1 MELLVENLTMS
12 YPPGLRASMNNV
24 NPLPRAFSEVF
35 QGDDTINVYSYIRF
49 SSKAQKLGFSEMRQL
64 EQLNRFFEQY
74 PQSRQVERYEDLG
87 VSAFKGKNLKSGQLA
102 KFVERIREK
111 EILPNAL
118 LLVESFDRISRMGGY
133 DALELIISIIQA
145 DCSIYTLFDN
155 RLYSRRK
162 KDSSADISL
171 IQNILERANDESRSK
186 SERISDAKAR
196 NLLKGENGGIITRRC
211 PFWITFVDG
220 KFVLNEHASAV
231 KRITEL
237 CFDMG
242 FQSIAKELNKENHP
256 KKYTD
261 SIVGKVLHKHAI
273 YGSFLAMKLDVN
285 GGRTI
290 FNKEIKNYYPAVISE
305 SEFHRISAKLKER
318 QDPSLAGRKAQEFR
332 NILRGLVFCKCGS
345 TFRYHAQ
352 KSLYVDLVCH
362 ASTVGQCTYA
372 QPGRGIRHR
381 YALIESIF
389 LAYQS
394 LIPFHQIIVK
404 TDDIKALEKEHEE
417 ISGLIIL
424 KEKALGNNFA
434 ILEQSSE
441 SAQKYILG
449 RINEVSQE
457 LDKLKE
463 DEYKLSL
470 KINSM
475 HLASKS
481 DFNVMEVY
489 RLLLTERGRLK
500 INNFLNSQ
508 KIRLVINPIKKKFF
522 ELDIYYA
529 DRHLDTI
536 DVTPDGYT
544 ARYKPHLK

>member
-1 MELLVENLTMS
+1 MRT
-12 YPPGLRASMNNV
+12 A
-24 NPLPRAFSEVF
+24 NPLPRAFFEVF

-49 SSKAQKLGFSEMRQL
+49 SSKAQKLGFGEIRQL

-74 PQSRQVERYEDLG
+74 PQARQVERYEDLG

-102 KFVERIREK
+102 KFVERIKAK

-145 DCSIYTLFDN
+145 DCAIYTLFDN

-196 NLLKGENGGIITRRC
+196 NLLKGENGGVITKRC
-211 PFWITFVDG
+211 PFWINLVDG
-220 KFVLNEHASAV
+220 KFTLNEHAKAV
-231 KRITEL
+231 KRATEL
-237 CFDMG
+237 CFDIG
-242 FQSIAKELNKENHP
+242 FQSIAKELNQEGHP
-256 KKYTD
+256 KKYSAKT
-261 SIVGKVLHKHAI
+261 IGNILHQQAI
-273 YGSFLAMKLDVN
+273 YGSYIAMEWEAGKP
-285 GGRTI
+285 I
-290 FNKEIKNYYPAVISE
+290 QIKKEIKGYYPALISE

-318 QDPSLAGRKAQEFR
+318 QDPSLAGRRAQEFR
-332 NILRGLVFCKCGS
+332 NILRDLVFCKCGS
-345 TFRYHAQ
+345 TFRYQAQ

-362 ASTVGQCTYA
+362 ASTVGQCSYA
-372 QPGRGIRHR
+372 TPGKGIRHR
-381 YALIESIF
+381 YALVESIF

-417 ISGLIIL
+417 VSGLIIL

-441 SAQKYILG
+441 SAQKYILS
-449 RINEVSQE
+449 RIDEVSQE

-463 DEYKLSL
+463 DEHMLSV
-470 KINSM
+470 KISSM

-481 DFNVMEVY
+481 DFNVMEIY
-489 RLLLTERGRLK
+489 RLLLTERGRIK
-500 INNFLNSQ
+500 INNFLRAQ
-508 KIRLVINPIKKKFF
+508 KIKLIISPIKKKYF
-522 ELDIYYA
+522 ELDIYHA
-529 DRHLDTI
+529 DKHLDTI

>member
-1 MELLVENLTMS
+1 MRT
-12 YPPGLRASMNNV
+12 A
-24 NPLPRAFSEVF
+24 NPLPRAFFEVF

-49 SSKAQKLGFSEMRQL
+49 SSKAQKLGFGEIRQL

-74 PQSRQVERYEDLG
+74 PQARQVERYEDLG

-102 KFVERIREK
+102 KFVERIKAK

-145 DCSIYTLFDN
+145 DCAIYTLFDN

-196 NLLKGENGGIITRRC
+196 NLLKGENGGVITKRC
-211 PFWITFVDG
+211 PFWINLVDG
-220 KFVLNEHASAV
+220 KFTLNEHAKAV
-231 KRITEL
+231 KRATEL
-237 CFDMG
+237 CFDIG
-242 FQSIAKELNKENHP
+242 FQSIAKELNQEGHP
-256 KKYTD
+256 KKYSAKT
-261 SIVGKVLHKHAI
+261 IGNILHQQAI
-273 YGSFLAMKLDVN
+273 YGSYIAMEWEAGKP
-285 GGRTI
+285 I
-290 FNKEIKNYYPAVISE
+290 QIKKEIKGYYPALISE

-318 QDPSLAGRKAQEFR
+318 QDPSLAGRRAQEFR

-362 ASTVGQCTYA
+362 ASTVGQCSYA
-372 QPGRGIRHR
+372 TPGKGIRHR
-381 YALIESIF
+381 YALVESIF

-417 ISGLIIL
+417 VSGLIIL

-441 SAQKYILG
+441 SAQKYILS
-449 RINEVSQE
+449 RIDEVSQE

-463 DEYKLSL
+463 DEHMLSV
-470 KINSM
+470 KISSM

-481 DFNVMEVY
+481 DFNVMEIY
-489 RLLLTERGRLK
+489 RILLTERGRIK
-500 INNFLNSQ
+500 INNFLRAQ
-508 KIRLVINPIKKKFF
+508 KIKLIISPIKKKYF
-522 ELDIYYA
+522 ELDIYHA
-529 DRHLDTI
+529 DKHLDTI

>member
-1 MELLVENLTMS
+1 MRT
-12 YPPGLRASMNNV
+12 A
-24 NPLPRAFSEVF
+24 NPLPRAFFEVF

-49 SSKAQKLGFSEMRQL
+49 SSKAQKLGFGEIRQL

-74 PQSRQVERYEDLG
+74 PQARQVERYEDLG

-102 KFVERIREK
+102 KFVERIKAK

-145 DCSIYTLFDN
+145 DCAIYTLFDN

-196 NLLKGENGGIITRRC
+196 NLLKGENGGVITKRC
-211 PFWITFVDG
+211 PFWINLVDG
-220 KFVLNEHASAV
+220 KFTLNEHAKAV
-231 KRITEL
+231 KRATEL
-237 CFDMG
+237 YFDIG
-242 FQSIAKELNKENHP
+242 FQSIAKELNQEGHP
-256 KKYTD
+256 KKYSAKT
-261 SIVGKVLHKHAI
+261 IGNILHQQAI
-273 YGSFLAMKLDVN
+273 YGSYIAMEWEAGKP
-285 GGRTI
+285 I
-290 FNKEIKNYYPAVISE
+290 QIKKEIKGYYPALISE

-318 QDPSLAGRKAQEFR
+318 QDPSLAGRRAQEFR

-352 KSLYVDLVCH
+352 KSLYVDLVCQ
-362 ASTVGQCTYA
+362 ASTVGQCSYA
-372 QPGRGIRHR
+372 TPGKGIRHR
-381 YALIESIF
+381 YALVESIF

-417 ISGLIIL
+417 VSGLIIL

-441 SAQKYILG
+441 SAQKYILS
-449 RINEVSQE
+449 RIDEVSQE

-463 DEYKLSL
+463 DEHMLSV
-470 KINSM
+470 KISSM

-481 DFNVMEVY
+481 DFNVMEIY
-489 RLLLTERGRLK
+489 RLLLTERGRIK
-500 INNFLNSQ
+500 INNFLRAQ
-508 KIRLVINPIKKKFF
+508 KIKLIISPIKKKYF
-522 ELDIYYA
+522 ELDIYHA
-529 DRHLDTI
+529 DKHLDTI

>member
-1 MELLVENLTMS
+1 MRT
-12 YPPGLRASMNNV
+12 A
-24 NPLPRAFSEVF
+24 NPLPRAFFEVF

-49 SSKAQKLGFSEMRQL
+49 SSKAQKLGFGEIRQL

-74 PQSRQVERYEDLG
+74 PQARQVERYEDLG

-102 KFVERIREK
+102 KFVERIKAK

-145 DCSIYTLFDN
+145 DCAIYTLFDN

-196 NLLKGENGGIITRRC
+196 NLLKGENGGVITKRC
-211 PFWITFVDG
+211 PFWINLVDG
-220 KFVLNEHASAV
+220 KFTLNEHAKAV
-231 KRITEL
+231 KRATEL
-237 CFDMG
+237 CFDIG
-242 FQSIAKELNKENHP
+242 FQSIAKELNQEGHP
-256 KKYTD
+256 KKYSAKT
-261 SIVGKVLHKHAI
+261 IGNILHQQAI
-273 YGSFLAMKLDVN
+273 YGSYIAMEWEAGKP
-285 GGRTI
+285 I
-290 FNKEIKNYYPAVISE
+290 QIKKEIKGYYPALISE

-318 QDPSLAGRKAQEFR
+318 QDPSLAGRRAQEFR
-332 NILRGLVFCKCGS
+332 NILRDLVFCKCGS
-345 TFRYHAQ
+345 TFRYQAQ

-362 ASTVGQCTYA
+362 ASTVGQCSYA
-372 QPGRGIRHR
+372 TPGKGIRHR
-381 YALIESIF
+381 YALVESIF

-417 ISGLIIL
+417 VSGLIIL

-441 SAQKYILG
+441 SAQKYILS
-449 RINEVSQE
+449 RIDEVSQE

-463 DEYKLSL
+463 DEHMLSV
-470 KINSM
+470 KISSM

-481 DFNVMEVY
+481 DFNVMEIY
-489 RLLLTERGRLK
+489 RLLLTERGRIK
-500 INNFLNSQ
+500 INNFLRSQ
-508 KIRLVINPIKKKFF
+508 KIKLIISPIKKKYF
-522 ELDIYYA
+522 ELDIYHA
-529 DRHLDTI
+529 DKHLDTI

>member
-1 MELLVENLTMS
+1 MTT
-12 YPPGLRASMNNV
+12 A

-35 QGDDTINVYSYIRF
+35 QGDETINVYSYIRF

-102 KFVERIREK
+102 KFVERIKAK

-171 IQNILERANDESRSK
+171 IQNILGRASDESRSK

-196 NLLKGENGGIITRRC
+196 NLIKGENGGIITRRC
-211 PFWITFVDG
+211 PFWISFVDS
-220 KFVLNEHASAV
+220 KFILNEHANAV

-273 YGSFLAMKLDVN
+273 YGSFLAMKLDEN
-285 GGRTI
+285 GDRTV

-305 SEFHRISAKLKER
+305 PEFHRISAKLKER

-352 KSLYVDLVCH
+352 KNLYVDLVCH
-362 ASTVGQCTYA
+362 ASTVGQCSYA
-372 QPGRGIRHR
+372 NPGKGVRHR
-381 YALIESIF
+381 YALVESIF

-417 ISGLIIL
+417 ISGRIIL

-441 SAQKYILG
+441 SARKYILG
-449 RINEVSQE
+449 RIDEVSQE

-463 DEYKLSL
+463 DEHRLSL
-470 KINSM
+470 KISSM

-481 DFNVMEVY
+481 DFNVMEIY
-489 RLLLTERGRLK
+489 RLLLTERGRIK
-500 INNFLNSQ
+500 INNFLHSQ
-508 KIRLVINPIKKKFF
+508 KIKLIINPIQKKFF
-522 ELDIYYA
+522 ELDIYHA
-529 DRHLDTI
+529 DKHLDTI
-536 DVTPDGYT
+536 DVTPNGYT

>member
-1 MELLVENLTMS
+1 MT
-12 YPPGLRASMNNV
+12 NV

-74 PQSRQVERYEDLG
+74 PQARQVERYEDLG

-102 KFVERIREK
+102 KFVERIKAK

-171 IQNILERANDESRSK
+171 IQNILERASDESRSK

-196 NLLKGENGGIITRRC
+196 NLIKGENGGIITRRC
-211 PFWITFVDG
+211 PFWISFVDG
-220 KFVLNEHASAV
+220 KFILNEHANAV

-256 KKYTD
+256 RKYTD
-261 SIVGKVLHKHAI
+261 SIVGKVLHKHSI
-273 YGSFLAMKLDVN
+273 YGSFLAMKLDEN
-285 GGRTI
+285 GERTV

-305 SEFHRISAKLKER
+305 PEFHRISAKLKER
-318 QDPSLAGRKAQEFR
+318 QDPSLAGRKSQEFR

-372 QPGRGIRHR
+372 QPGKGVRHR
-381 YALIESIF
+381 YALVESIF

-394 LIPFHQIIVK
+394 LIPFHQIIIK

-449 RINEVSQE
+449 RIDEVSQE

-463 DEYKLSL
+463 DEHRLSL
-470 KINSM
+470 KISSM

-481 DFNVMEVY
+481 DFNVMEIY
-489 RLLLTERGRLK
+489 RLLLTERGRIK
-500 INNFLNSQ
+500 INNFLHSQ

-522 ELDIYYA
+522 ELDIYHA
-529 DRHLDTI
+529 DKHLDTI

>member
-1 MELLVENLTMS
+1 MS
-12 YPPGLRASMNNV
+12 TA
-24 NPLPRAFSEVF
+24 NPLPRAFFEVF

-49 SSKAQKLGFSEMRQL
+49 SSKAQKMGFGEIRQL

-74 PQSRQVERYEDLG
+74 PQARQVERYEDLG

-102 KFVERIREK
+102 KFVERIKAK
-111 EILPNAL
+111 EILSNAL

-133 DALELIISIIQA
+133 DALELIITIIQA
-145 DCSIYTLFDN
+145 DCAIYTLFDN

-196 NLLKGENGGIITRRC
+196 NLLKGENGGVITKRC
-211 PFWITFVDG
+211 PFWISLVDG
-220 KFVLNEHASAV
+220 KFILNEHAKAV
-231 KRITEL
+231 KRATEL
-237 CFDMG
+237 CFDIG
-242 FQSIAKELNKENHP
+242 FQSIAKELNQEGHP
-256 KKYTD
+256 KKYSAKT
-261 SIVGKVLHKHAI
+261 IGNILHQQAI
-273 YGSFLAMKLDVN
+273 YGSYIAMEWEAGKPVQ
-285 GGRTI
+285 I
-290 FNKEIKNYYPAVISE
+290 KKEIKGYYPALISE

-362 ASTVGQCTYA
+362 ASTVGQCSYA
-372 QPGRGIRHR
+372 MPGKGIRHR
-381 YALIESIF
+381 YALVESIF

-417 ISGLIIL
+417 VSGLIIL

-441 SAQKYILG
+441 SAQKYILS
-449 RINEVSQE
+449 RIDEVSQE

-463 DEYKLSL
+463 DEHMLSV
-470 KINSM
+470 KISSM

-481 DFNVMEVY
+481 DFNVMEIY
-489 RLLLTERGRLK
+489 RLLLTERGRIK
-500 INNFLNSQ
+500 INNFLRSQ
-508 KIRLVINPIKKKFF
+508 KIKLIINPIKKKFF
-522 ELDIYYA
+522 ELDIYHA
-529 DRHLDTI
+529 DKHLDTI

>member
-1 MELLVENLTMS
+1 MRT
-12 YPPGLRASMNNV
+12 A
-24 NPLPRAFSEVF
+24 NPLPRAFFEVF

-49 SSKAQKLGFSEMRQL
+49 SSKAQKLGFGEIRQL

-74 PQSRQVERYEDLG
+74 PQARQVERYEDLG

-102 KFVERIREK
+102 KFVERIKAK

-145 DCSIYTLFDN
+145 DCAIYTLFDN

-196 NLLKGENGGIITRRC
+196 NLLKGENGGVITKRC
-211 PFWITFVDG
+211 PFWINLVDG
-220 KFVLNEHASAV
+220 KFTLNEHAKAV
-231 KRITEL
+231 KRATEL
-237 CFDMG
+237 CFDIG
-242 FQSIAKELNKENHP
+242 FQSIAKELNQEGHP
-256 KKYTD
+256 KKYSAKT
-261 SIVGKVLHKHAI
+261 IGNILHQQAI
-273 YGSFLAMKLDVN
+273 YGSYIAMEWEAGKP
-285 GGRTI
+285 I
-290 FNKEIKNYYPAVISE
+290 QIKKEIKGYYPALISE

-318 QDPSLAGRKAQEFR
+318 QDPSLAGRRAQEFR

-345 TFRYHAQ
+345 TFRYQAQ

-362 ASTVGQCTYA
+362 ASTVGQCSYA
-372 QPGRGIRHR
+372 TPGKGIRHR
-381 YALIESIF
+381 YALVESIF

-417 ISGLIIL
+417 VSGLIIL

-441 SAQKYILG
+441 SAQKYILS
-449 RINEVSQE
+449 RIDEVSQE

-463 DEYKLSL
+463 DEHMLSV
-470 KINSM
+470 KISSM

-481 DFNVMEVY
+481 DFNVMEIY
-489 RLLLTERGRLK
+489 RLLLTERGRIK
-500 INNFLNSQ
+500 INNFLRSQ
-508 KIRLVINPIKKKFF
+508 KIKLIISPIKKKYF
-522 ELDIYYA
+522 ELDIYHA
-529 DRHLDTI
+529 DKHLDTI

>member
-1 MELLVENLTMS
+1 MRT
-12 YPPGLRASMNNV
+12 A
-24 NPLPRAFSEVF
+24 NPLPRAFFEVF

-49 SSKAQKLGFSEMRQL
+49 SSKAQKLGFGEIRQL

-74 PQSRQVERYEDLG
+74 PQARQVERYEDLG

-102 KFVERIREK
+102 KFVERIKAK

-145 DCSIYTLFDN
+145 DCAIYTLFDN

-196 NLLKGENGGIITRRC
+196 NLLKGENGGVITKRC
-211 PFWITFVDG
+211 PFWINLVDG
-220 KFVLNEHASAV
+220 KFTLNEHAKAV
-231 KRITEL
+231 KRATEL
-237 CFDMG
+237 CFDIG
-242 FQSIAKELNKENHP
+242 FQSIAKELNQEGHP
-256 KKYTD
+256 KKYSAKT
-261 SIVGKVLHKHAI
+261 IGNILHQQAI
-273 YGSFLAMKLDVN
+273 YGSYIAMEWEAGKP
-285 GGRTI
+285 I
-290 FNKEIKNYYPAVISE
+290 QIKKEIKGYYPALISE
-305 SEFHRISAKLKER
+305 SEFHRISAKLQER
-318 QDPSLAGRKAQEFR
+318 QDPSLAGRRAQEFR

-362 ASTVGQCTYA
+362 ASTVGQCSYA
-372 QPGRGIRHR
+372 TPGKGIRHR
-381 YALIESIF
+381 YALVESIF

-404 TDDIKALEKEHEE
+404 TDDIKALEKEHEGV
-417 ISGLIIL
+417 SGLIIL

-441 SAQKYILG
+441 SAQKYILS
-449 RINEVSQE
+449 RIDEVSQE

-463 DEYKLSL
+463 DEHMLSV
-470 KINSM
+470 KISSM

-481 DFNVMEVY
+481 DFNVMEIY
-489 RLLLTERGRLK
+489 RLLLTERGRIK
-500 INNFLNSQ
+500 INNFLRAQ
-508 KIRLVINPIKKKFF
+508 KIKLIISPIKKKYF
-522 ELDIYYA
+522 ELDIYHA
-529 DRHLDTI
+529 DKHLDTI